1 MASMLRVLIV
11 EDNGDLAENLAEILE
26 SRGHDVVVA
35 PSAEAALV
43 ELSNGKFC
51 GVLTDLRLPGRSGL
65 ELIAQLR
72 EQSDPTPV
80 VLMTAFADAHA
91 TRSAQVAGALAV
103 LFKPLDMS
111 RLFNLVSEFSRD
123 EHKILLLDDNAAFAQ
138 NLADALAAGGFR
150 PAVVTSLQE
159 ALDQEHLPVV
169 AVVDYRLPDGS
180 GLVAAERLW
189 VRDPTLRVILLSGYA
204 DEVRSRLGPSLPSFL
219 RKTLAKPI
227 PVERLLDEVRAE
239 AASAKA
245 TGSRV

>member
-1 MASMLRVLIV
+1 MSRLLIV
-11 EDNGDLAENLAEILE
+11 EDNGDLAENLAEILA

-43 ELSNGKFC
+43 ELATGKFS

-72 EQSDPTPV
+72 EQADPTPV
-80 VLMTAFADAHA
+80 VLMTAFADARA

-103 LFKPLDMS
+103 LFKPLDIS
-111 RLFNLVSEFSRD
+111 RLFKLVSEFSRE
-123 EHKILLLDDNAAFAQ
+123 EHKVLLLDDNAALAQ
-138 NLADALAAGGFR
+138 NIAEALEAGGFR

-159 ALDQEHLPVV
+159 ALDQEQLPVV

-180 GLVAAERLW
+180 GLEAAERLW
-189 VRDPTLRVILLSGYA
+189 VRDPTLRIILLSGYT
-204 DEVRSRLGPSLPSFL
+204 DEVHSRLEASPPPFL
-219 RKTLAKPI
+219 CKTLAKPI

-245 TGSRV
+245 TGS